1 MTFTAQ
7 RMLDTTPRWL
17 SVTLVSTSSALLIS
31 GIGFVLNLLD
41 PFNITPFTLLLHFV
55 WAIVVSSWVLNLKVK
70 LPPEKKALLAIGV
83 AVAVGSIWGAVQQ
96 WAAYLEGGIVNDITL
111 VAGAVAMDAAGGLV
125 VYILFHL
132 NILGRRIGFSGS
144 LSRPGS
150 ARTSPLP

>member
-7 RMLDTTPRWL
+7 RLLDTTPRWL
-17 SVTLVSTSSALLIS
+17 SLTLVTTSSALLVS
-31 GIGFVLNLLD
+31 GVGFVLNLLD

-55 WAIVVSSWVLNLKVK
+55 WAIVVSGWVLNLKVK

-83 AVAVGSIWGAVQQ
+83 AIAAGSIWSAVQQ
-96 WAAYLEGGIVNDITL
+96 WTAYLEGGIVNDITL
-111 VAGAVAMDAAGGLV
+111 VAGAAAMDAAGGLV

-132 NILGRRIGFSGS
+132 NILGRRIGSSGS

-150 ARTSPLP
+150 ARTSPSP

>member
-7 RMLDTTPRWL
+7 RLLDTTPRWL
-17 SVTLVSTSSALLIS
+17 SITLVSTSSTLMVS
-31 GIGFVLNLLD
+31 GVGFVLNLFD

-55 WAIVVSSWVLNLKVK
+55 WAIVVSGWVLNLKVK

-83 AVAVGSIWGAVQQ
+83 AVAVGSIWSAVQQ
-96 WAAYLEGGIVNDITL
+96 WTAYLEGGIVNDITL

-132 NILGRRIGFSGS
+132 NILGKKIGSGG
-144 LSRPGS
+144 SRSSPAS
-150 ARTSPLP
+150 VRTSPH

>member
-1 MTFTAQ
+1 MRFTAQ
-7 RMLDTTPRWL
+7 RLLDTTPRWL
-17 SVTLVSTSSALLIS
+17 SITLVSTSSALLIS
-31 GIGFVLNLLD
+31 GVGFVLNLLD

-55 WAIVVSSWVLNLKVK
+55 WAIVVSGWVLNLKVK

-83 AVAVGSIWGAVQQ
+83 AIAAGSIWSAVQQ
-96 WAAYLEGGIVNDITL
+96 WTAYLEGGVVNDITL

-150 ARTSPLP
+150 ARTSPSP

>member
-7 RMLDTTPRWL
+7 RLLDTTPRWL
-17 SVTLVSTSSALLIS
+17 SITLVSSSSALLIS
-31 GIGFVLNLLD
+31 GVGFVLNLFD
-41 PFNITPFTLLLHFV
+41 PFKITPFTLLLHLI

-96 WAAYLEGGIVNDITL
+96 WAAYLESGIVNDITL
-111 VAGAVAMDAAGGLV
+111 VAGAVVMDAAGGLI

-132 NILGRRIGFSGS
+132 NILGRKSGS
-144 LSRPGS
+144 SGPRSSPES
-150 ARTSPLP
+150 AHTFSLP

>member
-1 MTFTAQ
+1 MPFTAQ
-7 RMLDTTPRWL
+7 RLLDTTPRWL
-17 SVTLVSTSSALLIS
+17 SITLVSTSSALVVS
-31 GIGFVLNLLD
+31 GVGFVLNLLD

-55 WAIVVSSWVLNLKVK
+55 WAIVVSGWVLNLKVK

-83 AVAVGSIWGAVQQ
+83 AVVAGSLWSAVQQ
-96 WAAYLEGGIVNDITL
+96 WAAYLAGGIVNDITL

-132 NILGRRIGFSGS
+132 NILGRRIGSSGS

-150 ARTSPLP
+150 ARTSPSP